1 MIENRAKVGLWRV
14 LRQRDKEDE
23 KLAGTRNYA
32 VFHCLRI
39 PGKKKK
45 NMPYIMP
52 VTQYFN

>member
-1 MIENRAKVGLWRV
+1 MIENRTKVGLWRV

-52 VTQYFN
+52 VTQHFN